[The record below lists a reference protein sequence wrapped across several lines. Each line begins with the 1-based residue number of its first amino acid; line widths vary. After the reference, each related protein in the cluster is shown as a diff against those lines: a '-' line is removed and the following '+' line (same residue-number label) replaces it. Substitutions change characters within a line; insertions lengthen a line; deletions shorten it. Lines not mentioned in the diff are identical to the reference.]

1 MRIGASFHLALG
13 SSGAVMMSGLSRQE
27 VQEVLERAPDEC
39 WAHRIAPT
47 FAAGLRSCRR
57 RGGVPTWALMSQE
70 NLLQQEAK
78 MMKLEKLIAQRESV
92 STQAFPVPVKE
103 RKKKETP

>member
-1 MRIGASFHLALG
+1 
-13 SSGAVMMSGLSRQE
+13 
-27 VQEVLERAPDEC
+27 
-39 WAHRIAPT
+39 
-47 FAAGLRSCRR
+47 
-57 RGGVPTWALMSQE
+57 MSQE

-78 MMKLEKLIAQRESV
+78 MMKLEKLIAQRESI